1 MKKVLLLIV
10 TIILIGIGIKSIF
23 FDEFNQNGIYLKLS
37 TDDEWSSHQ
46 RLNAFAIKI
55 KSQLDK
61 EDIVYDY
68 MKVED
73 NKLIFENLDEG
84 DSEKIAKILQNYN
97 AIFNIKRD
105 GFTYSFSFSSSYLKK
120 EKAKSLESAK
130 KILEKRL
137 EQAGL
142 YNRMFDIFLSEKLT
156 IEISEN
162 KFIEIT
168 IPKLCKKCPELR
180 VNQWIGSVGYFSLM
194 PVNDNDEV
202 NESDIPIIDSSMLK
216 KVSMA
221 FKDKKPQLNISV
233 TNSGKKIL
241 ADYTTTHIL
250 NKVAIVIDAKVY
262 SLPRITDGI
271 VNGSFVVDIEELS
284 VVEVYDLVLIINNG
298 ALLSSFQ
305 VETKKSINW
314 GDKKETIN

>member
-10 TIILIGIGIKSIF
+10 TIILIGVGIKSIF
-23 FDEFNQNGIYLKLS
+23 LDESNQYGIYLKLS

-61 EDIVYDY
+61 EDIVYVY

-73 NKLIFENLDEG
+73 NQLVFENIDED
-84 DSEKIAKILQNYN
+84 DSKKIGKILQNYN

-105 GFTYSFSFSSSYLKK
+105 GFIYSLSFSSSYVKK

-142 YNRMFDIFLSEKLT
+142 YNSMVDIFSSEKST

-168 IPKLCKKCPELR
+168 IPKLCRKCPELR
-180 VNQWIGSVGYFSLM
+180 VKQWIGSVGYFSLM

-233 TNSGKKIL
+233 NNRGKKIL
-241 ADYTTTHIL
+241 ADYTATHIL
-250 NKVAIVIDAKVY
+250 NKVAIVIDGKVY
-262 SLPRITDGI
+262 SMPRITDGI

-284 VVEVYDLVLIINNG
+284 TVEIYDLILAINNG
-298 ALLSSFQ
+298 TLPSPLS
-305 VETKKSINW
+305 VESMRRINCENQSCL
-314 GDKKETIN
+314 GS